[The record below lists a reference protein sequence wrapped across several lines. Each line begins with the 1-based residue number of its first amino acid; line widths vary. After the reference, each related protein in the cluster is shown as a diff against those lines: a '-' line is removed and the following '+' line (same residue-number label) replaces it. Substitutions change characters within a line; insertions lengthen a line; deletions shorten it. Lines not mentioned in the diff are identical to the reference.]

1 MRTARGAGDVG
12 RSGKC
17 DRCPGF
23 LGPRRVRVVTSVIAM
38 KPRLL
43 VVGGGRM
50 GSALVHGLLG
60 AGWSP
65 TDIVMV
71 EPSDDRRSELA
82 HELPGVEVRPEAV
95 DAQAAVLAVKP
106 AVGEEAC
113 RALSS
118 VEVGR
123 VLSIMAGVPLARLE
137 TWLPGSTAV
146 VRAMPNT
153 PATVGA
159 GISALSAGSRAT
171 EPDLAWA
178 EDLLRAVG
186 HVVRLP
192 EASLDA
198 VTGLSGSGPAY
209 LFLVVEALIGAG
221 MAVGLSEDVSRVLV
235 IDTLSGCARLLVESG
250 ESPESLREAVTSPG
264 GTTEAGLRVLEDRG
278 VRVAITAAVAAAT
291 ERSRQLAR

>member
-1 MRTARGAGDVG
+1 ME
-12 RSGKC
+12 
-17 DRCPGF
+17 
-23 LGPRRVRVVTSVIAM
+23 
-38 KPRLL
+38 PRLL

-50 GSALVHGLLG
+50 GSALVRGLLG

-65 TDIVMV
+65 TDIVVV
-71 EPSDDRRSELA
+71 EPSVERRSVLSV
-82 HELPGVEVRPEAV
+82 ELPSVEVRPDVTTSA
-95 DAQAAVLAVKP
+95 AAVIAVKP

-113 RALSS
+113 RAVSG
-118 VEVGR
+118 VGTGR

-137 TWLPGSTAV
+137 SWLPPSTAV

-159 GISALSAGSRAT
+159 GVSAVAAGSRAG

-178 EDLLRAVG
+178 EELLAAVG

-209 LFLVVEALIGAG
+209 VFLVVEALIEAG
-221 MAVGLSEDVSRVLV
+221 TAVGLTAEMSRLLAT
-235 IDTLSGCARLLVESG
+235 DTLAGAARLLVESG
-250 ESPESLREAVTSPG
+250 ESPQSLRQAVTSPG
-264 GTTEAGLRVLEDRG
+264 GTTEAGLRVLEELG
-278 VRVAITAAVAAAT
+278 VPAAFVAAVAAAT
-291 ERSRQLAR
+291 ARSRQLAP